1 MGTGILLLLFL
12 TAQRLIELRI
22 ANRNTA
28 RLLARG
34 ATEYGTGHYPLM
46 VGFHSLWLAAM
57 WIVGW
62 TAALDLF
69 WTSAFVVL
77 QGVRI
82 WILLSLGDR
91 WTTRIIILD
100 EPLVRRGP
108 YRFMKHPNYALVVG
122 EIAVVPLAL
131 GAPVL
136 AIGFS
141 ILHFG
146 ILFIRI
152 RAENRALEK
161 IGGVGSEGS
170 RNAAHAPSQ
179 N

>member
-22 ANRNTA
+22 AKRNTA

-34 ATEYGTGHYPLM
+34 ATEHGADHYPLM
-46 VGFHSLWLAAM
+46 VGFHGLWLAVM
-57 WIVGW
+57 WFVGW
-62 TAALDLF
+62 TATLDLF
-69 WTSAFVVL
+69 WTGVFVVL
-77 QGVRI
+77 QGVRL

-91 WTTRIIILD
+91 WTTRIIVLD

-131 GAPVL
+131 GAPLL
-136 AIGFS
+136 ALVFS
-141 ILHFG
+141 VLHFG
-146 ILFIRI
+146 VLFIRI
-152 RAENRALEK
+152 LAENRALEN
-161 IGGVGSEGS
+161 IGTDRG
-170 RNAAHAPSQ
+170 AHPLIESS
-179 N
+179 